1 MNCEEF
7 AMAGLDLG
15 GGKADGPLQ
24 QAAREHLLLCSH
36 CASLH
41 ENWQALRGDLRELGA
56 ETSQAET
63 PSRVEMRLRQEF
75 RTKHKTMRSYRVAA
89 FAGWGLAAAAVL
101 LGTFSWVNWKIE
113 KNRLV
118 ARSGS
123 LPAAN
128 ISKTART
135 NAAANRV
142 AWAGPELGE
151 TLMASNDSGDFTL
164 LPGTMPGTLDDA
176 MVVRV
181 QMQRSVLGTLGLTV
195 NQERATDW
203 IQVDLLVG
211 DDGQPQAVRL
221 PESTN

>member
-1 MNCEEF
+1 
-7 AMAGLDLG
+7 
-15 GGKADGPLQ
+15 
-24 QAAREHLLLCSH
+24 
-36 CASLH
+36 LH

-56 ETSQAET
+56 ETREAET
-63 PSRVEMRLRQEF
+63 ASRVEMRLRQEF

-113 KNRLV
+113 KNRLLT
-118 ARSGS
+118 RSGS

-128 ISKTART
+128 ISKTASV
-135 NAAANRV
+135 NAAANHV

>member
-15 GGKADGPLQ
+15 DGKADGPLQ
-24 QAAREHLLLCSH
+24 QVAREHLLLCSH

-56 ETSQAET
+56 ETSEAET

-113 KNRLV
+113 KNGLL
-118 ARSGS
+118 ARNGS
-123 LPAAN
+123 LPVAN
-128 ISKTART
+128 ISKTAST
-135 NAAANRV
+135 NAAANHV

-151 TLMASNDSGDFTL
+151 TLIASNDSGDFTL